1 MAERAG
7 FEPARS
13 LRPLRDFQSR
23 PFVHSG
29 TSPTRRE
36 TPAQRTRKHLNRLTA
51 GNPETSAIIGN
62 GALGCPQ
69 AQSSILARHPSKM
82 SVCSPIMFPDQ
93 YAGEYRI
100 GVNTAMADP
109 GFVKVAQVSEIRPG
123 EMISVEVADEQV
135 LLVNV
140 DGNIHA
146 VDDICSHAYATL
158 SEGDLRGEEVE
169 CPLHGGSFNAITGVP
184 INPPANEPLRVYQVQ
199 IEGDDVLVAPP
210 AA

>member
-1 MAERAG
+1 M
-7 FEPARS
+7 
-13 LRPLRDFQSR
+13 
-23 PFVHSG
+23 
-29 TSPTRRE
+29 
-36 TPAQRTRKHLNRLTA
+36 
-51 GNPETSAIIGN
+51 
-62 GALGCPQ
+62 
-69 AQSSILARHPSKM
+69 AQS
-82 SVCSPIMFPDQ
+82 
-93 YAGEYRI
+93 
-100 GVNTAMADP
+100 
-109 GFVKVAQVSEIRPG
+109 GFVKVADVG
-123 EMISVEVADEQV
+123 ELAAGDVKVVEVGPDQI